1 MKKFT
6 MIIVFLFTAFSWV
19 AAQGN
24 VTFNLDTT
32 GGGFAAA
39 DRVFIS
45 GAAWGWPAPGDNAA
59 LEMFD
64 NDADG
69 IFSVTLPMCERFYE
83 FKFFKN
89 TGWDN
94 GEPISSDRVHVFTGE
109 DENLSFTWG
118 DRPADVAVNNLLP
131 VTFENATDNSWATF
145 SLGPDPVDC
154 SEFAIVPNPSASG
167 INTSAN
173 ALKFVVHD
181 NADQWAGAW
190 TSAYD
195 TIKFTEEYHTLT
207 MMVYKSVIGRTALKV
222 ENSSNGGP
230 ILELFATNT
239 KTDEWELLTYNFK
252 NAIGYEYPRFVIFP
266 DFPAAARTAG
276 ATVYLDN
283 IAEAVQTEY
292 PYPQL
297 YVIGDACPVGW
308 DLPNAI
314 PMKVDGTDANIFTW
328 KGPLIASEIKFATQ
342 NVAWDQ
348 GDEITALT
356 NGADAATATDFQ
368 IRACGGGSCT
378 GDDNK
383 WMVDAAGIYLITIDV
398 ELGTIAFELQG
409 QYQQLYVIGDACPV
423 GWDLPNAIPMVVD
436 GTDPTIFTWEGPLI
450 ASEIKFATQNVAWD
464 QGDEITALTNGADAA
479 TATTYQIRPCANGN
493 SYGDDNKWMVENA
506 GTYLITI
513 NLTAKTIAFEQ
524 TTGIKEVDAFSNV
537 SVYPNP
543 ASDMLNVNVGQNT
556 GASISLFSI
565 DGRRFYSQVA
575 TESTTSIDMRKMK
588 ASGIVIVK
596 VENDQLSKVFRVV
609 VK

>member
-24 VTFNLDTT
+24 ATFNLDTT
-32 GGGFAAA
+32 GGGFAPA

-45 GAAWGWPAPGDNAA
+45 GAAWGWPEPGNNAA
-59 LEMFD
+59 LELFD
-64 NDADG
+64 GDADG

-89 TGWDN
+89 TTWAN
-94 GEPISSDRVHVFTGE
+94 GEPISSDRVHVFTGG

-118 DRPADVAVNNLLP
+118 DRPADVPLNNALP
-131 VTFENATDNSWATF
+131 VTFENANDNSWATF

-154 SEFAIVPNPSASG
+154 SEFAMVPNPSASG
-167 INTSAN
+167 INTSDN
-173 ALKFVVHD
+173 VLNFVVHA
-181 NADQWAGAW
+181 NADRWAGAW
-190 TSAYD
+190 TNAYE
-195 TIKFTEEYHTLT
+195 TIKFTQEYHTMSL
-207 MMVYKSVIGRTALKV
+207 MVYRSDIGRTALKV
-222 ENSSNGGP
+222 ESSSNGGP
-230 ILELFATNT
+230 VLELFATNT

-252 NAIGYEYPRFVIFP
+252 DAIGYEYPRFVIFP
-266 DFPAAARTAG
+266 DFPEGDRADG

-283 IAEAVQTEY
+283 VAQAVQTEY

-314 PMKVDGTDANIFTW
+314 PMKVDAANANIFTW
-328 KGPLIASEIKFATQ
+328 LGPLTASELKFETQNVAWDQGDEIIALANGADAVSATKFQVRSCDGSCTGDDNKWMVATAGLYLVTIDVESGTIDFELQQYPQLYVIGDASPIGWDITSAIPMTPDGSDPTIFTWEGPLTASEIKFESQ

-356 NGADAATATDFQ
+356 QGADAV
-368 IRACGGGSCT
+368 S
-378 GDDNK
+378 
-383 WMVDAAGIYLITIDV
+383 
-398 ELGTIAFELQG
+398 
-409 QYQQLYVIGDACPV
+409 
-423 GWDLPNAIPMVVD
+423 
-436 GTDPTIFTWEGPLI
+436 
-450 ASEIKFATQNVAWD
+450 
-464 QGDEITALTNGADAA
+464 
-479 TATTYQIRPCANGN
+479 ATTYQIRPCFNGKA
-493 SYGDDNKWMVENA
+493 YGDDNKWMVATA
-506 GTYLITI
+506 GTYRVTI
-513 NLTAKTIAFEQ
+513 NLTAKTISFELLS
-524 TTGIKEVDAFSNV
+524 GIKENEALSNV

-543 ASDMLNVNVGQNT
+543 ASDVLNVNVGQNK

-575 TESTTSIDMRKMK
+575 TESTTSIDMSKMN

-596 VENDQLSKVFRVV
+596 VENDQLSRVFRVV
-609 VK
+609 VE